1 MKKSLKFIWD
11 VRPASI
17 EFCRNMNTM
26 TDYEGKAKKLSD
38 DEILL
43 SIDEFSAGYD
53 ASLILKNVSMAVPRN
68 QVVALLGR
76 NGVGKTTLLNS
87 IMGLVSASGGSMTFN
102 GRLVDSLAPDRRA
115 RLGIGYVPQGRDIF
129 PGLSVWE
136 NLNVSLRVSGA
147 AREEA
152 EARLNEV
159 YELFPVLK
167 EMLKRKGGVL
177 SGGQQQQLA
186 IGRAL
191 LLKPKLLILDEPTEG
206 IQPSII
212 DQIEDAIYAIKKKG
226 NMSVILVE
234 QYLDFARNASD
245 RFYILERGSVV
256 RKGEIDQLD
265 NDLIARYLT
274 V

>member
-1 MKKSLKFIWD
+1 
-11 VRPASI
+11 
-17 EFCRNMNTM
+17 MNTM

-53 ASLILKNVSMAVPRN
+53 ASLILKNVSIAVPRN

-136 NLNVSLRVSGA
+136 NLNVSLRVSGV

-212 DQIEDAIYAIKKKG
+212 DQIEDAVYAIKKKG

-234 QYLDFARNASD
+234 QYLGFARNASD